1 MQTRDILAEHCHLD
15 AIVYRNPLTSLS
27 GLIAH
32 CTLPPGIFPP
42 GILPPNVAG
51 SIMQQNTFGRLFPV
65 STLTLGGGGLGML
78 WGPTT
83 FDECVATVHAAV
95 AAGINL
101 LDLAPRYG
109 DGKAEQV
116 VGEAF
121 AGNLPSGVRVT
132 SKCNLG
138 NPPVG
143 EIESILRRSI
153 EASLQRLRLSRL
165 DLFFLHSNV
174 VPDATFMAGRRDAAS
189 RMTPYQV
196 FTAHV
201 RPVFERLVAEGLIG
215 AWGLTG
221 IGHPDTII
229 RLLNERP
236 APGAVQCIANLLD
249 SPGGLKFFDG
259 PAKPRTVMAAAR
271 ANGVGV
277 MGIRAVQAG
286 ALTAAID
293 RTLPDNHPEVHDYVR
308 AAGFRALCAEL
319 GANPAVIAH
328 RYALSLDIDTLV
340 LGVKNRQELADCFA
354 AAEAGPLPADLV
366 ARIDATVDHT
376 R

>member
-1 MQTRDILAEHCHLD
+1 LAAVKQREFG
-15 AIVYRNPLTSLS
+15 
-27 GLIAH
+27 GLW
-32 CTLPPGIFPP
+32 
-42 GILPPNVAG
+42 
-51 SIMQQNTFGRLFPV
+51 PV

-83 FDECVATVHAAV
+83 FDECVATVHDAV

-109 DGKAEQV
+109 DGKAEEV

-121 AGNLPSGVRVT
+121 AGRLPAGLRVT

-138 NPPVG
+138 EQPPA
-143 EIESILRRSI
+143 EIETILRRSI
-153 EASLQRLRLSRL
+153 DGSLKRLRLSRL

-174 VPDATFMAGRRDAAS
+174 VPDAGHIAGRPDAAA
-189 RMTPYQV
+189 RMTLYDT
-196 FTAHV
+196 FARHV
-201 RPVFERLVAEGLIG
+201 RPVFERLVGEGIIA

-236 APGAVQCIANLLD
+236 APAAVQCIANLLD
-249 SPGGLKFFDG
+249 SPGGLKFFHG
-259 PAKPRTVMAAAR
+259 PAQPRAIMTAAR

-293 RTLPDNHPEVHDYVR
+293 RPLPDDHPEVRDYAR
-308 AAGFRALCAEL
+308 AAGFRRLCAEL
-319 GANPAVIAH
+319 GENPAVLAH

-340 LGVKNRQELADCFA
+340 LGVKNRRELAECVA
-354 AAEAGPLPADLV
+354 AAEAGPLLRKLM
-366 ARIDATVDHT
+366 ARIDGAVAQPASG
-376 R
+376 